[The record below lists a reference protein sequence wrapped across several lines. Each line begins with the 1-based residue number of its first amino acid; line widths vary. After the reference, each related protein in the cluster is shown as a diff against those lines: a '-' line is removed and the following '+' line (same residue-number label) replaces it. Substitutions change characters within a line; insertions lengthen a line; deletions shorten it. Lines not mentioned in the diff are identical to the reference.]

1 MNISVREM
9 QGGVPVTVLGVQG
22 DLDASNYQDLM
33 AKAAEVYGAGAKDIL
48 LDWTGTPFVSSS
60 GLVALHSIALMMST
74 GQPIGGSEDG
84 WGAIQAMR
92 RGLPTGVQQHIKLLG
107 PQPNVVRTLEKAGMR
122 EFFEIHTDLD
132 TAVASF

>member
-22 DLDASNYQDLM
+22 DLDASNYQDLI
-33 AKAAEVYGAGAKDIL
+33 AKATEVRGAGAKDIL
-48 LDWTGTPFVSSS
+48 LDMTNTSFVSSS
-60 GLVALHSIALMMST
+60 GLVALHSVALLMR
-74 GQPIGGSEDG
+74 GEQPPSLDEG
-84 WGAIQAMR
+84 WGAIQSIH
-92 RGLPTGVQQHIKLLG
+92 RGLGTGVQEHFKLLG
-107 PQPNVVRTLEKAGMR
+107 PQPYVVRTLEKAGLI